1 MDSYDLYRLYKTLH
15 VIAVIVLGGGFVLE
29 AIAGPLV
36 ARAKTVGEVRAYA
49 RMMHFSETYLS
60 LPAALLVAGFGYA
73 TASKIDL
80 DYSQFWITL
89 AQVLFYGLAVLAVV
103 FLRPAAS
110 RLLKL
115 AEAAPEGP
123 VTPEITE
130 QLKRPLPMV
139 VGPAVTL
146 MFIVIVYLMVS
157 KPGM

>member
-1 MDSYDLYRLYKTLH
+1 MDTYDLYRLYKTLH

-80 DYSQFWITL
+80 DYSQLWIAL
-89 AQVLFYGLAVLAVV
+89 GQALFYGLAVLAVV
-103 FLRPAAS
+103 FLRPAAA

-115 AEAAPEGP
+115 AEAAPDGP
-123 VTPEITE
+123 VTPEITA
-130 QLKRPLPMV
+130 QLRRPLPMV
-139 VGPAVTL
+139 IGPVVTL
-146 MFIVIVYLMVS
+146 MFIVIIYLMVS

>member
-15 VIAVIVLGGGFVLE
+15 VIAVVVLGGGFVLE

-36 ARAKTVGEVRAYA
+36 DRAKTVGEVRAYA
-49 RMMHFSETYLS
+49 RMMYVSETYLS

-73 TASKIDL
+73 TAGKMHL
-80 DYSQFWITL
+80 DFSQFWITL
-89 AQVLFYGLAVLAVV
+89 AQVLFYGLAILAIV

-110 RLLKL
+110 KLLKL
-115 AEAAPEGP
+115 AEAAPDGP
-123 VTPEITE
+123 VTPEIAAH
-130 QLKRPLPMV
+130 LKQRLPMV
-139 VGPAVTL
+139 IGMIVTL

>member
-1 MDSYDLYRLYKTLH
+1 MDTNDLYRLYKTLH
-15 VIAVIVLGGGFVLE
+15 VIAVVVLGGGFVLE

-60 LPAALLVAGFGYA
+60 LPAALFVAGFGYA
-73 TASKIDL
+73 TASKLDL
-80 DYSQFWITL
+80 DYSQFWIAL
-89 AQVLFYGLAVLAVV
+89 SQALFYGLAILAIV

-115 AEAAPEGP
+115 AEAAPDGP
-123 VTPEITE
+123 VTPEIRA
-130 QLKRPLPMV
+130 LLDKRLPMV
-139 VGPAVTL
+139 IGMIVTL
-146 MFIVIVYLMVS
+146 MFIVIIYLMVS

>member
-1 MDSYDLYRLYKTLH
+1 MDTYDLYRLYKTLH
-15 VIAVIVLGGGFVLE
+15 VIAVVVLGGGFVLE

-60 LPAALLVAGFGYA
+60 LPAALFVAGFGYA
-73 TASKIDL
+73 TAARMDL
-80 DYSQFWITL
+80 DLSEFWITL
-89 AQVLFYGLAVLAVV
+89 AQVLFYGLAILAVV

-115 AEAAPEGP
+115 AEAAPDGP
-123 VTPEITE
+123 VTPEITA

-139 VGPAVTL
+139 IGPVVTL
-146 MFIVIVYLMVS
+146 MFIVIIYLMVS
-157 KPGM
+157 KPGW

>member
-1 MDSYDLYRLYKTLH
+1 MDTYDLYRLYKTLH

-60 LPAALLVAGFGYA
+60 LPAAVFVAGFGYA
-73 TASKIDL
+73 TAAKIDL
-80 DYSQFWITL
+80 DFSLFWITL
-89 AQVLFYGLAVLAVV
+89 AQVLFYGLAILAIV

-110 RLLKL
+110 KLLKL
-115 AEAAPEGP
+115 AEAAPDGP
-123 VTPEITE
+123 VTPEITA

-139 VGPAVTL
+139 IGPVVTL

>member
-1 MDSYDLYRLYKTLH
+1 MDEYDLYRLYKTLH
-15 VIAVIVLGGGFVLE
+15 VIAVVVLGGGFVLE

-80 DYSQFWITL
+80 DYSQFWIAL
-89 AQVLFYGLAVLAVV
+89 SQALFYGLAILAIV

-110 RLLKL
+110 RLHKL
-115 AEAAPEGP
+115 AEAAPDGP
-123 VTPEITE
+123 VTPEITA
-130 QLKRPLPMV
+130 QLKKPIVMM
-139 VGPAVTL
+139 VGPLVTF
-146 MFIVIVYLMVS
+146 MFV
-157 KPGM
+157 